1 MTTLDMYSIARR
13 CDSVS
18 YGYFCLTIKCKMISN
33 RLVHAPCQRCYK
45 TTFVIDSASQSYF
58 LLSLFHCT
66 QTYKM
71 TSSSLPSFVEL
82 MASLGLS
89 ADNTGS
95 RPGSADSSRRSS
107 YSASP
112 SASPPLLH
120 VPSKPSRREKSP
132 AIRVT
137 QYDAANEAGDFK
149 RRASAGNT
157 RASRFMPYAS
167 VVSHFKIAQ
176 CKI

>member
-1 MTTLDMYSIARR
+1 MLHASAVIRLP
-13 CDSVS
+13 S
-18 YGYFCLTIKCKMISN
+18 YRIHLPELPSA
-33 RLVHAPCQRCYK
+33 LCQHIQRYR
-45 TTFVIDSASQSYF
+45 
-58 LLSLFHCT
+58 
-66 QTYKM
+66 M
-71 TSSSLPSFVEL
+71 SSSPLPSFVEL

-89 ADNTGS
+89 AADNN

-137 QYDAANEAGDFK
+137 QYDPANETGDFK
-149 RRASAGNT
+149 RRASSGNI
-157 RASRFMPYAS
+157 RASRFTPYAS
-167 VVSHFKIAQ
+167 AVSLY
-176 CKI
+176 

>member
-1 MTTLDMYSIARR
+1 MTTLDVYSTARR

-18 YGYFCLTIKCKMISN
+18 YGYFCPYNKLRY
-33 RLVHAPCQRCYK
+33 RLSLPE
-45 TTFVIDSASQSYF
+45 
-58 LLSLFHCT
+58 LLSALFHCT
-66 QTYKM
+66 QSYKM
-71 TSSSLPSFVEL
+71 ASSSLPSFVEL

-120 VPSKPSRREKSP
+120 VPSKLSRREKSP

-137 QYDAANEAGDFK
+137 QYDSTNEAGDFK

-157 RASRFMPYAS
+157 RASRFTPYAS
-167 VVSHFKIAQ
+167 VLTRFSPGEEA
-176 CKI
+176 CLLSLPNPLN